1 MKNLVRYQIDSDSY
15 ITVEID
21 EPSSGTTFATGRG
34 RRLEQA
40 KEKFE
45 EVLGQIKPVTS
56 LIIKTLNDLA
66 DSPDEATIEFGV
78 KLSSNSGV
86 VIASAGVEA
95 NFVFKLTWKRRSN
108 DRIA

>member
-15 ITVEID
+15 ITVESD
-21 EPSSGTTFATGRG
+21 EPSSGTRRATARG
-34 RRLEQA
+34 NALEQA

-45 EVLGQIKPVTS
+45 DVIGQIKPVTS

-78 KLSSNSGV
+78 KLNTNSGV

-95 NFVFKLTWKRRSN
+95 NFVFKLTWKRRPN
-108 DRIA
+108 GAVI